1 MVQIIVASHGPLSV
15 SIVKGAS
22 LITGS
27 SGVADIKTISI
38 TMETSVEEARKAVET
53 VLGSFDENDEILALT
68 DIYGGSITRV
78 ITEYI
83 GLRKIDVITG
93 VNLGILLEAILM
105 KDTLEYDELVNYL
118 IENGKNGIRHI
129 NTELE
134 SEGDE
139 EI

>member
-1 MVQIIVASHGPLSV
+1 MVQIIVASHGPLSA
-15 SIVKGAS
+15 SIVKSAS
-22 LITGS
+22 LIAGIS
-27 SGVADIKTISI
+27 SIADIKTISI
-38 TMETSVEEARKAVET
+38 TMETSVEEARKAIET
-53 VLGSFDENDEILALT
+53 VLDSFNENDEILALT

-78 ITEYI
+78 ISDYI
-83 GLRKIDVITG
+83 GVRKIDVITG

>member
-1 MVQIIVASHGPLSV
+1 MVQIIVASHGPLSA
-15 SIVKGAS
+15 SIVKSAS
-22 LITGS
+22 LIAGS
-27 SGVADIKTISI
+27 SSIADIKTISI
-38 TMETSVEEARKAVET
+38 TMETSVEEARKAIET
-53 VLGSFDENDEILALT
+53 VLDSFNENDDILALT

-78 ITEYI
+78 ISDYI
-83 GLRKIDVITG
+83 GVRKIDVITG

>member
-15 SIVKGAS
+15 SIVKSAS

>member
-15 SIVKGAS
+15 SIVKSAS

-27 SGVADIKTISI
+27 SAVADIKTISI

>member
-15 SIVKGAS
+15 SIVKSAS

-139 EI
+139 EK

>member
-15 SIVKGAS
+15 SIVKSAS

-27 SGVADIKTISI
+27 SSVADIKTISI

-78 ITEYI
+78 ISEYI

>member
-1 MVQIIVASHGPLSV
+1 MVQIIVASHGPLSA
-15 SIVKGAS
+15 SIVKSAS
-22 LITGS
+22 LIAGS
-27 SGVADIKTISI
+27 SSIADIKTISI

-53 VLGSFDENDEILALT
+53 VLDSFDENDEILALT

-78 ITEYI
+78 ISEYI
-83 GLRKIDVITG
+83 GVRKIDVITG

>member
-1 MVQIIVASHGPLSV
+1 M
-15 SIVKGAS
+15 
-22 LITGS
+22 
-27 SGVADIKTISI
+27 
-38 TMETSVEEARKAVET
+38 
-53 VLGSFDENDEILALT
+53 
-68 DIYGGSITRV
+68 
-78 ITEYI
+78 
-83 GLRKIDVITG
+83 ITG

>member
-15 SIVKGAS
+15 SIVKSAS

-68 DIYGGSITRV
+68 DIYVGSITRV

>member
-1 MVQIIVASHGPLSV
+1 MVQILVASHGPLSA
-15 SIVKGAS
+15 SIVKSAS
-22 LITGS
+22 LIAGS
-27 SGVADIKTISI
+27 SSIADIKSISI

-53 VLGSFDENDEILALT
+53 VLDSFDENDMILALT

-78 ITEYI
+78 ISEYI
-83 GLRKIDVITG
+83 GVRKIDVITG

-134 SEGDE
+134 SEGTE

>member
-1 MVQIIVASHGPLSV
+1 MVQIIVASHGPLSA
-15 SIVKGAS
+15 SIVKSAS
-22 LITGS
+22 LIAGS
-27 SGVADIKTISI
+27 SSIADIKTISI
-38 TMETSVEEARKAVET
+38 TMETSVEDARKAVET
-53 VLGSFDENDEILALT
+53 VLDSFDENDEILALT

-78 ITEYI
+78 ISEYI
-83 GLRKIDVITG
+83 GVRKIDVITG

>member
-1 MVQIIVASHGPLSV
+1 MVQIIVASHGPLSA
-15 SIVKGAS
+15 SIVKSAS
-22 LITGS
+22 LIAGS
-27 SGVADIKTISI
+27 SSIADIKTISI

-53 VLGSFDENDEILALT
+53 VLDSFDENDKILALT

-78 ITEYI
+78 ISEYI
-83 GLRKIDVITG
+83 GVRKIDVITG
-93 VNLGILLEAILM
+93 ANLGILLEAILM

>member
-1 MVQIIVASHGPLSV
+1 MVQLIVASHGPFSA
-15 SIVKGAS
+15 SIVKSAS
-22 LITGS
+22 LIAGS
-27 SGVADIKTISI
+27 SSIADIKTISI

-53 VLGSFDENDEILALT
+53 VLDSFDENDEILALT

-78 ITEYI
+78 ISEYI
-83 GLRKIDVITG
+83 GVRKIDVITG

>member
-1 MVQIIVASHGPLSV
+1 MVQIIVASHGPLSA
-15 SIVKGAS
+15 SIVKSAS
-22 LITGS
+22 LIAGS
-27 SGVADIKTISI
+27 SSIADIKTISI
-38 TMETSVEEARKAVET
+38 TMETSVEEACKAVET
-53 VLGSFDENDEILALT
+53 VLDSFDENDEILALT

-78 ITEYI
+78 ISEYI
-83 GLRKIDVITG
+83 GVRKIDVITG

>member
-15 SIVKGAS
+15 SIVKSAS

-93 VNLGILLEAILM
+93 VNLGILLESILM

>member
-1 MVQIIVASHGPLSV
+1 MVQIIVASHGPLSA
-15 SIVKGAS
+15 SIVKSAS
-22 LITGS
+22 LIAGS
-27 SGVADIKTISI
+27 SSIADIKTISI

-53 VLGSFDENDEILALT
+53 VLDSFDENDEILALT

>member
-1 MVQIIVASHGPLSV
+1 MIQIIVASHGPLSV
-15 SIVKGAS
+15 SIVKSAS

-134 SEGDE
+134 SEVDE

>member
-1 MVQIIVASHGPLSV
+1 MVQIIVASHGPLSA
-15 SIVKGAS
+15 SIVKSAS
-22 LITGS
+22 LIAGS
-27 SGVADIKTISI
+27 GSIADIKTISI

-53 VLGSFDENDEILALT
+53 VLDYFDENDKILALT

-78 ITEYI
+78 ISEYI
-83 GLRKIDVITG
+83 GVRKIDVITG

-105 KDTLEYDELVNYL
+105 KDTMEYDELVNYL

>member
-1 MVQIIVASHGPLSV
+1 MVQIIVASHGPLSA
-15 SIVKGAS
+15 SIVKSAS
-22 LITGS
+22 LIAGS
-27 SGVADIKTISI
+27 SSIADIKTISI
-38 TMETSVEEARKAVET
+38 TMETSVEEARKAIET
-53 VLGSFDENDEILALT
+53 VLDSFNENDEILALT

-78 ITEYI
+78 ISDYI
-83 GLRKIDVITG
+83 GVRKIDVITG

>member
-1 MVQIIVASHGPLSV
+1 MVQIIVASHGPLSA
-15 SIVKGAS
+15 SIVKSAS
-22 LITGS
+22 LIAGS
-27 SGVADIKTISI
+27 SSIADIKTISI

-53 VLGSFDENDEILALT
+53 VLDSFDENDVILALT

-78 ITEYI
+78 ISEYI
-83 GLRKIDVITG
+83 GVRKIDVITG

>member
-1 MVQIIVASHGPLSV
+1 
-15 SIVKGAS
+15 
-22 LITGS
+22 
-27 SGVADIKTISI
+27 
-38 TMETSVEEARKAVET
+38 METSVEEARKAVET

-78 ITEYI
+78 ISEYI

>member
-1 MVQIIVASHGPLSV
+1 MVQIIVASHGPLSA
-15 SIVKGAS
+15 SIVKSAS
-22 LITGS
+22 LIAGS
-27 SGVADIKTISI
+27 SSIADIKTISI

-53 VLGSFDENDEILALT
+53 VLDSFDENDEILALT

-78 ITEYI
+78 ISEYI
-83 GLRKIDVITG
+83 GVRKIDVITG

-139 EI
+139 EV

>member
-15 SIVKGAS
+15 SIVKSAS

-38 TMETSVEEARKAVET
+38 TMETSAEEARKAVET